1 MKTVVDTLLSSLSG
15 GFMNSRVS
23 RDLLP
28 SANYIQKS
36 MCVYI
41 LSDLLYNIC
50 DVYIDDML
58 IMGSDDDNLITNVR
72 TIVQICRAKKSL

>member
-15 GFMNSRVS
+15 GFMNGRVS

-36 MCVYI
+36 MG
-41 LSDLLYNIC
+41 
-50 DVYIDDML
+50 VYIDDML
-58 IMGSDDDNLITNVR
+58 IIGSDDDNLITNVR
-72 TIVQICRAKKSL
+72 TVVQICRAKKSL